1 MRTVKAPGDIPA
13 GTSPFATARFLEVVG
28 DYGHKGTL
36 STGHPAATFTY
47 LSQVFGAY
55 PTWNLFSRWEPRGA
69 GVADYVELDWKETTA
84 QEFTA
89 FLEAFA
95 ATPQGDIFVL
105 PKVRDEGVVG
115 RLLQEFAESK
125 ALPFFKLRY
134 DTAPYVLLKG
144 DWAGFYGRKR
154 RKFRYNLSRA
164 ERSLDQMGGLS
175 FTHATSPEDVER
187 LMDTAFDIYQRRSSP
202 LYRAHLWREAAGR
215 AVLRRMA
222 VEFARM
228 GWADLTFLLA
238 GDRPI
243 AFCYGFHNEQ
253 DYFFYATAFDPD
265 PRYAVHSPG
274 VLLAKHL
281 LERAFERGYRR
292 FDFMVGD
299 EPYKR
304 TWATHD
310 EGVYTY
316 VLGKPSL
323 RSRTAFWLYCASLRA
338 KQRARRYPA
347 IRALARRPLAMLS
360 R

>member
-1 MRTVKAPGDIPA
+1 MKAPIEMSA
-13 GTSPFATARFLEVVG
+13 GTSPFATAQFLQAVD
-28 DYGHKGTL
+28 DYGHKRAHKIDHL
-36 STGHPAATFTY
+36 APSAY
-47 LSQVFGAY
+47 LSRVFGAY
-55 PTWNLFSRWEPRGA
+55 STWTLFSRWEPRGA
-69 GVADYVELDWKETTA
+69 GVADYVELDWEETTA

-89 FLEAFA
+89 YLEAF
-95 ATPQGDIFVL
+95 TTSPRGDLFVL
-105 PKVRDEGVVG
+105 PKVRDEGTAG
-115 RLLQEFAESK
+115 RLLQEFAASGG
-125 ALPFFKLRY
+125 LPFFKLRY
-134 DTAPYVLLKG
+134 DTAPYVLLEG
-144 DWAGFYGRKR
+144 DWARFYGRKR

-164 ERSLDQMGGLS
+164 ERSLDQLGGLS
-175 FTHATSPEDVER
+175 FTHATSPQDVER
-187 LMDTAFDIYQRRSSP
+187 LMDTAFDIYGRRSMSMYHAP
-202 LYRAHLWREAAGR
+202 LWLEAGGR

-228 GWADLTFLLA
+228 GWADLTFLHA

-265 PRYAVHSPG
+265 PQYAVHSPG

-281 LERAFERGYRR
+281 LERAFQRGFRR

-310 EGVYTY
+310 VDVYTY
-316 VLGKPSL
+316 VLGKPTL
-323 RSRTAFWLYCASLRA
+323 RSRSAFWLYCASLRA
-338 KQRARRYPA
+338 KQRARRYRA
-347 IRALARRPLAMLS
+347 IRALARRPLGLLT